1 MIVFSGLVFDG
12 NVSGS
17 GAANDLFSA
26 ESTWEE
32 VGQADKIYVQ
42 ASGTTPS
49 ANVKLWVTGRSV

>member
-1 MIVFSGLVFDG
+1 VIVFSGLVFDG

-42 ASGTTPS
+42 ASVTNALGGP
-49 ANVKLWVTGRSV
+49 NIWVTGRSV